1 VIIPREI
8 LNAGVLTPGEIALDE
23 EFRLMSNRGEVLI
36 PEDIAPLPEV
46 SVREFEQRKTDL
58 TQALTNPESPLE
70 LQNFRCTNDVA
81 RFDLD
86 PILAVYRIDHPHRSL
101 ELLFE
106 YANVSAST
114 RQRVHSDFG
123 AYGSEQ
129 LSLQER
135 NAMHCFSRLYDFL
148 IQKKAL
154 FQNHP
159 KEDLFKAEIR
169 SIFEKLCNAHQN
181 CIDQVRSQLTKIVIA
196 TIASY
201 DAARTS
207 QNRTA
212 VLRCTTACALLSHK
226 LDLIS
231 EICVK
236 EYPREYH
243 LADLE
248 LEVKRLLADSLGL
261 SGQMFEVGAYY
272 SSILDDMEEKARNV
286 AEIFLHGRP
295 LERYRR
301 AD

>member
-1 VIIPREI
+1 VHGSFANYEGDYLSSHARD
-8 LNAGVLTPGEIALDE
+8 AL
-23 EFRLMSNRGEVLI
+23 
-36 PEDIAPLPEV
+36 
-46 SVREFEQRKTDL
+46 
-58 TQALTNPESPLE
+58 
-70 LQNFRCTNDVA
+70 
-81 RFDLD
+81 
-86 PILAVYRIDHPHRSL
+86 
-101 ELLFE
+101 
-106 YANVSAST
+106 
-114 RQRVHSDFG
+114 HS
-123 AYGSEQ
+123 
-129 LSLQER
+129 
-135 NAMHCFSRLYDFL
+135 FSRLYDFL

-154 FQNHP
+154 FVNHP
-159 KEDLFKAEIR
+159 KEGLFKAEIR
-169 SIFEKLCNAHQN
+169 FIFEKINNAHNN
-181 CIDQVRSQLTKIVIA
+181 CIDQVRSQLETLVVE
-196 TIASY
+196 TIANY

-207 QNRTA
+207 QSQNSTA
-212 VLRCTTACALLSHK
+212 ALRCMAARTLLSQK
-226 LDLIS
+226 LRLIS